1 MATKRRP
8 RTATKHRPQDKTT
21 NMNPNELPRRQ
32 APEYVSTYSNY
43 VQIGTSPWDF
53 QFLFFDMTEDE
64 AGEMI
69 REKKARVV
77 MSPQHAVAFTQLLN
91 ETVAGWMKEHNPGVA
106 ENPEKEP
113 GDK

>member
-8 RTATKHRPQDKTT
+8 QDKTI
-21 NMNPNELPRRQ
+21 NINPNELPRQQ

-64 AGEMI
+64 TGEMI

-91 ETVAGWMKEHNPGVA
+91 DTVAGWMKEHSPDAVA
-106 ENPEKEP
+106 NAEKERE
-113 GDK
+113 DK